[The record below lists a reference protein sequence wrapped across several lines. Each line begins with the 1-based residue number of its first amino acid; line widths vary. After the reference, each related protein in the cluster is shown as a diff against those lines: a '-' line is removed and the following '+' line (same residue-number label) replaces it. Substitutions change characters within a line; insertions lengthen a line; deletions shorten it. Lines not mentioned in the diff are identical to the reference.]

1 MAICRKFV
9 FQNKQMKIL
18 VIDSNHE
25 LLNEGLRNA
34 GFQVDEDYSSPKEEI
49 LKKIY
54 QYQGLI
60 IRSRI
65 PVNREFLEAAKELKF
80 IGRVGAGLENIDEE
94 FAKERGIA
102 LFNAPEG
109 NRDSVGEHAIAM
121 LLMLIHRLKIADLE
135 VRNGIWKR
143 EENRGDELKGKTVGI
158 IGYGNMGKAFAQ
170 RLKGFEV
177 EVICYDIL
185 PDKGDENAAQVSLE
199 EFFERADIVSLHTPQ
214 TPQTLKMINAEFL
227 SKFQKPIYF
236 INTARGKSVVTKDLV
251 SALESGKV
259 KGACLDVHEF
269 EKTSFENLEFSELP
283 AEFQYLLK
291 SEKVILTPH
300 IAGWSIQS
308 KEKLAQV
315 ILNKILNWK
324 NLINIA

>member
-1 MAICRKFV
+1 
-9 FQNKQMKIL
+9 MKIL
-18 VIDSNHE
+18 AIDSNHE

-121 LLMLIHRLKIADLE
+121 LLMLMHRLKIADYE
-135 VRNGIWKR
+135 VRNGIWLR
-143 EENRGDELKGKTVGI
+143 EENRGDELMGKTVGI
-158 IGYGNMGKAFAQ
+158 IGYGNMGRAFAQ
-170 RLKGFEV
+170 RLKGFDV
-177 EVICYDIL
+177 DVICYDIKPNL
-185 PDKGDENAAQVSLE
+185 GDENARQVSLN
-199 EFFERADIVSLHTPQ
+199 EFFQLADVVSLHTPQ
-214 TPQTLKMINAEFL
+214 TPETNQMVNSEFIN
-227 SKFQKPIYF
+227 SFQKPFYL

-251 SALESGKV
+251 AALESGKV
-259 KGACLDVHEF
+259 KGACLDVHEY
-269 EKTSFENLEFSELP
+269 EKSSFENLDLNELP
-283 AEFQYLLK
+283 EDFRYLLN
-291 SEKVILTPH
+291 SEKVILAPH
-300 IAGWSIQS
+300 IAGWTIQS

-315 ILNKILNWK
+315 ILDKILDWK
-324 NLINIA
+324 EKKT